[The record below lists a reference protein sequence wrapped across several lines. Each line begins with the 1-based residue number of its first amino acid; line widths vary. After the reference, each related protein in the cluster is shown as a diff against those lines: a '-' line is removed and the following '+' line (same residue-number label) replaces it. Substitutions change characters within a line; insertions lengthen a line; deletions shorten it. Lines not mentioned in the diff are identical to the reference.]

1 MVTKFNTS
9 APASTSSSS
18 STSNSSGGSNM
29 VRNVLIVVGLLA
41 AGYFAYRFISRK
53 KQETVV
59 YVDESEDY

>member
-9 APASTSSSS
+9 APASASSSS
-18 STSNSSGGSNM
+18 SSSSGGSNT